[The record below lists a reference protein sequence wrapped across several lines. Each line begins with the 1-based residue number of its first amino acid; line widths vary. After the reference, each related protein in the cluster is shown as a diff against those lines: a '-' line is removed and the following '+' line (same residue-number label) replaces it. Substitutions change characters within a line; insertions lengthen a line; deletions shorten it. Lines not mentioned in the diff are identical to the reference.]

1 MVHVAYFSAVS
12 FGSRAPAA
20 AALRQPAPARRARAA
35 AAARAIVAAA
45 AAGPIEA
52 LIFDCD
58 GEAGTFSTNSS
69 WVFRGRRRRLLQC
82 CAPGCAQAA
91 ATVQNVQVLAEL
103 LR

>member
-35 AAARAIVAAA
+35 AAARAVVAAA

-69 WVFRGRRRRLLQC
+69 CVFRGRRRLLQC
-82 CAPGCAQAA
+82 RAPGCAQAA
-91 ATVQNVQVLAEL
+91 ATVHNVQVLAEL